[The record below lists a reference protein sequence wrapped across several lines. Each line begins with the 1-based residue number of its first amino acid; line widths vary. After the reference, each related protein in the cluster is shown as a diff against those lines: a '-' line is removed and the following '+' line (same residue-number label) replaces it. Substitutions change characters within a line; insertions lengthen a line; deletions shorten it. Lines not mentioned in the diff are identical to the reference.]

1 MPKYRITGP
10 DGGTYEV
17 NAPEG
22 ATEAQV
28 MAYAQ
33 ANYKPKA
40 EAEPLTPGSP
50 EDDAQ
55 RRARGVP
62 TDAEYSASIQRMNS
76 EDPLADENPFVI
88 QGIALNNSLRNT
100 GMGLLQANA
109 EGTAA
114 MVDNPITRGVAGA
127 IGLGDE
133 QRALASVTQG
143 RADQLRQGQED
154 YERVTESRLQNNP
167 VFRQS
172 DTTFDV
178 AQAVV
183 PGMGAARATQ
193 GASLLGR
200 LGADAA
206 VGGLQAGT
214 TALGEGESRAGEA
227 GVGAGLGALGTA
239 AGAAIGRGAA
249 GLSDQI
255 RPAVRE
261 MYDAVRARG
270 IQPSISGLL
279 DDGALKTTAEFL
291 QALPFAGGARAINRE
306 LGEFTNA
313 VGRTFGLNERE
324 LSRAAM
330 DRAENALSSQYD
342 ATLQGRDVML
352 DTDFV
357 RRASQILR
365 DAPQSIDAPQ
375 RAILNQN
382 VMRLIN
388 AAQTGAM
395 PATLYQELR
404 GVLAQ
409 NARRTGAQGVSD
421 HILDLRR
428 ALDDAAVRSIAR
440 IDPTAANA
448 LMGLN
453 RAWANMTKAQEMLS
467 TTGGKAGI
475 VSPKTAASATKPST
489 SATAGP
495 RSTTSMRNLAEAA
508 ERTGVG
514 SGSRELPWWQKLT
527 AGGAAAAG
535 GVASLPVAAAASLGG
550 IGAGR
555 ALNSRAGSRYL
566 AEGLPPAAR
575 ALAERLGLLAR
586 AAPAATTR
594 AKKRKELKK

>member
-1 MPKYRITGP
+1 MATLEQIGAALKAADAAGDTDGARRLAAAYRAMQGS
-10 DGGTYEV
+10 
-17 NAPEG
+17 
-22 ATEAQV
+22 
-28 MAYAQ
+28 AQ
-33 ANYKPKA
+33 AA
-40 EAEPLTPGSP
+40 PGSP

-133 QRALASVTQG
+133 QRALASVTKG

-324 LSRAAM
+324 LSKAAM

-467 TTGGKAGI
+467 TTGGRAGI

-495 RSTTSMRNLAEAA
+495 RSTTIMRNLAEAA